1 MRCPKCGYISF
12 DHNLTCPKCNR
23 DISSEQRKLNL
34 PAFMPSPPAL
44 LGALTGEASESH
56 VGGMQVSDLTDTV
69 QLEEPVEISP
79 EDSIE
84 IEAPTFGGL
93 VEEEPEEIEIELE
106 TDVRD
111 SGVESSLVSEIDT
124 QAKTEA
130 VVDLEETLQDELLD
144 SEVDG
149 LDSLSLEE
157 DIVKKDEASAFVASE
172 TELVTEE
179 LVEEAGTEEKEIED
193 IDFELELDDSDLK
206 K

>member
-34 PAFMPSPPAL
+34 PAFMPAPPAL
-44 LGALTGEASESH
+44 LGALTGDVSESQ
-56 VGGMQVSDLTDTV
+56 VGGLAVSDLTDTV
-69 QLEEPVEISP
+69 QLEETPEISP

-84 IEAPTFGGL
+84 IEAPTLEGFM
-93 VEEEPEEIEIELE
+93 EEEPEEIEIELE
-106 TDVRD
+106 TDVRERETEEA
-111 SGVESSLVSEIDT
+111 VVSELDT

-130 VVDLEETLQDELLD
+130 VVDLEDTLQDELLD
-144 SEVDG
+144 SEVEG

-157 DIVKKDEASAFVASE
+157 DIIKDAKASTSSVSD

-179 LVEEAGTEEKEIED
+179 LAIEEGTEEKEIED
-193 IDFELELDDSDLK
+193 IDFELDLEDSDVK